1 MVLAYAVYD
10 LHLPGCRSLKEKR
23 MIVRSLKAR
32 VRNEFEVSTAEVGS
46 QDLLARAELAV
57 AVVGPDQ
64 VPLDALLQKILA
76 FVEDNLDGELLNYR
90 NEFIHVSS
98 EQ

>member
-1 MVLAYAVYD
+1 MVLAYAVFD

-32 VRNEFEVSTAEVGS
+32 LRNEFEISAAEVGA

-57 AVVGPDQ
+57 AAVGPDQ
-64 VPLDALLQKILA
+64 VPIDQLLQNVLS
-76 FVEDNLDGELLNYR
+76 FVEGNLDGELLNYR
-90 NEFIHVSS
+90 NEFIHV
-98 EQ
+98 